1 MIHHET
7 ISAKLASES
16 GGAGHFDVIE
26 SEGEFSIVEESDYHV
41 QNVSS
46 LAAARGY
53 AQGFAAAFD
62 QRKVDELKANWKADP
77 CWDIE
82 NTAGFEAYRQA
93 LYIFRLETELDAA
106 RKELREMT
114 STLGALANLLK
125 PHLSK

>member
-7 ISAKLASES
+7 ISAKFASES

-26 SEGEFSIVEESDYHV
+26 SEGEISVVEENTYHV

-53 AQGFAAAFD
+53 AQGFAKAFD
-62 QRKVDELKANWKADP
+62 ERKIDELKSNWKADP

-82 NTAGFEAYRQA
+82 TTEGFEDYRQE
-93 LYIFRLETELDAA
+93 LYIFRLETELDTA
-106 RKELREMT
+106 RKELRET
-114 STLGALANLLK
+114 NAALRAFAGLLK
-125 PHLSK
+125 PYLS